1 VLNLAGRRGF
11 TLAETVLA
19 MVLLLMVSGSVYRM
33 LLSTVRLAR
42 SQAEHIALQSNVRG
56 AAVVVGNELRELSTA
71 AEGGGA
77 ANDLLSLGPA
87 AISYRA
93 MRGFGYTCQTSG
105 PGPLRISRS
114 AFFAYRD
121 PQPGRDSA
129 LLYLPG
135 MPTPADSGW
144 VATAILAAT
153 SLTTCGAGEPA
164 ISLTLSAALGTIPG
178 GTPVR
183 IYEPMELAAYQSDGQ
198 WWLGMRSLSSGEA
211 IQPVFG
217 PLAATE
223 GFRLVYSDAAQA
235 ATAIP
240 GLVKSITATIRGS
253 GTNYD
258 ISPAGPL
265 TEELTT
271 QIALKNAQN

>member
-1 VLNLAGRRGF
+1 MLIPARRRGF
-11 TLAETVLA
+11 SLAETILA

-56 AAVVVGNELRELSTA
+56 AAVVIGNELRELSTA
-71 AEGGGA
+71 AVGGGVT
-77 ANDLLSLGPA
+77 NDLLSLSPA

-93 MRGFGYTCQTSG
+93 MRGFGYTCQESA
-105 PGPLRISRS
+105 PGLLRISRN

-129 LLYLPG
+129 LLYLSG
-135 MPTPADSGW
+135 TPTPADSGW
-144 VATAILAAT
+144 VATAISAVI

-164 ISLTLSAALGTIPG
+164 ISLTLPSALGSIPV

-217 PLAATE
+217 PLAAAD
-223 GFRLVYSDAAQA
+223 GFRLVYSDAAQV
-235 ATAIP
+235 TTTIP
-240 GLVKSITATIRGS
+240 SSVKSITVTIRGS

-258 ISPAGPL
+258 NSPAGPL

-271 QIALKNAQN
+271 QITLKNAQY

>member
-1 VLNLAGRRGF
+1 MLILAGRRGF
-11 TLAETVLA
+11 TLAETILA

-33 LLSTVRLAR
+33 LLNTVRLAR
-42 SQAEHIALQSNVRG
+42 SQAEHIALQSSVRG

-71 AEGGGA
+71 AGGSGT

-93 MRGFGYTCQTSG
+93 MRGFGYTCQMSETG
-105 PGPLRISRS
+105 LLRISRN

-129 LLYLPG
+129 LLYLSG
-135 MPTPADSGW
+135 TPTPADSGW
-144 VATAILAAT
+144 VAVGISAVAG
-153 SLTTCGAGEPA
+153 STTCGAGGSA
-164 ISLTLSAALGTIPG
+164 ISLTLPMPIGSIPA

-211 IQPVFG
+211 IQPIFG

-223 GFRLVYSDAAQA
+223 GFRLGYSDATQMP
-235 ATAIP
+235 TDIP
-240 GLVKSITATIRGS
+240 GLVKGITATIRGS
-253 GTNYD
+253 GTNHN
-258 ISPAGPL
+258 SPAGPL
-265 TEELTT
+265 TETLTT
-271 QIALKNAQN
+271 QITLKNAQY

>member
-1 VLNLAGRRGF
+1 VLIRARRSGF
-11 TLAETVLA
+11 TLAETVVA

-56 AAVVVGNELRELSTA
+56 AAAVIGNELRELSTA
-71 AEGGGA
+71 DIGGGV
-77 ANDLLSLGPA
+77 ANDLLSLSPA

-93 MRGFGYTCQTSG
+93 MRGFGYTCQTLG
-105 PGPLRISRS
+105 PGLLRISRN

-121 PQPGRDSA
+121 PQPSRDSA
-129 LLYLPG
+129 LLYLSG

-144 VATAILAAT
+144 VPTAISAV
-153 SLTTCGAGEPA
+153 SGLTTCGAGEPA
-164 ISLTLSAALGTIPG
+164 ISLTLTAALDSIPV

-183 IYEPMELAAYQSDGQ
+183 IYEPMEMAAYQSDGQ

-217 PLAATE
+217 PLAAAD
-223 GFRLVYSDAAQA
+223 GFRLVYSDAAQV
-235 ATAIP
+235 ATTIP
-240 GLVKSITATIRGS
+240 SSVKSITVTIRGS
-253 GTNYD
+253 GTNYEN
-258 ISPAGPL
+258 SPGGPL
-265 TEELTT
+265 TEALTT
-271 QIALKNAQN
+271 QITLKNAQY

>member
-1 VLNLAGRRGF
+1 VLILARRRGF
-11 TLAETVLA
+11 TLAETILA

-77 ANDLLSLGPA
+77 ANDLLSLAPA

-93 MRGFGYTCQTSG
+93 MRGFGYTCQTPG
-105 PGPLRISRS
+105 PGLLRISRS

-129 LLYLPG
+129 LLYLSG
-135 MPTPADSGW
+135 RPTPADSGW
-144 VATAILAAT
+144 VATAISAVT
-153 SLTTCGAGEPA
+153 GLTTCGAGEPA
-164 ISLTLSAALGTIPG
+164 ISLTLPAAIGSIPV

-217 PLAATE
+217 PLAATD
-223 GFRLVYSDAAQA
+223 GFRLVYSDAAQV

-240 GLVKSITATIRGS
+240 GLVKSITVTIRGS
-253 GTNYD
+253 GTDYNN
-258 ISPAGPL
+258 SPAGPL
-265 TEELTT
+265 TEALTT
-271 QIALKNAQN
+271 QITLKNAQY

>member
-1 VLNLAGRRGF
+1 MLIPARRRGF

-19 MVLLLMVSGSVYRM
+19 MVLLLMVSGSIYRM

-56 AAVVVGNELRELSTA
+56 AAVVIGNELRELSTA
-71 AEGGGA
+71 AVGGGVT
-77 ANDLLSLGPA
+77 NDLLSLSPA

-105 PGPLRISRS
+105 PGLLRISRNV
-114 AFFAYRD
+114 FFAYRD

-129 LLYLPG
+129 LLYLSG
-135 MPTPADSGW
+135 TPTPADSGW
-144 VATAILAAT
+144 MATAIWAV
-153 SLTTCGAGEPA
+153 SGLTTCGAGEPA
-164 ISLTLSAALGTIPG
+164 ISLTLPAFLGSIPV

-211 IQPVFG
+211 IQPLFG
-217 PLAATE
+217 PLAAAG
-223 GFRLVYSDAAQA
+223 GFRLVYSDAAQV

-240 GLVKSITATIRGS
+240 ASVKSITVTIRGS

-258 ISPAGPL
+258 NSPAGPL
-265 TEELTT
+265 TEALTT
-271 QIALKNAQN
+271 QITLKNAQY

>member
-1 VLNLAGRRGF
+1 VLILAHRRGF
-11 TLAETVLA
+11 TLAETILA

-56 AAVVVGNELRELSTA
+56 AAVVIGNELRELSTA
-71 AEGGGA
+71 ATGGGTG
-77 ANDLLSLGPA
+77 NDLLSLAPA

-93 MRGFGYTCQTSG
+93 MRGFGYSCQTTG
-105 PGPLRISRS
+105 PGLLRISRN

-129 LLYLPG
+129 LLYLSG
-135 MPTPADSGW
+135 TPTPADSGW
-144 VATAILAAT
+144 VATAIL
-153 SLTTCGAGEPA
+153 SVSGLTTCGAGEPA
-164 ISLTLSAALGTIPG
+164 ISLTLPTALGSIPV

-183 IYEPMELAAYQSDGQ
+183 IYETMELAAYQSDGQ

-217 PLAATE
+217 PLAAAD
-223 GFRLVYSDAAQA
+223 GFRLVYSDAAQT

-240 GLVKSITATIRGS
+240 GWVKSITVTIRGS
-253 GTNYD
+253 GTNHDY
-258 ISPAGPL
+258 SPAGPL
-265 TEELTT
+265 TEALTT
-271 QIALKNAQN
+271 QIALKNAQY

>member
-1 VLNLAGRRGF
+1 MLILAGRRGF
-11 TLAETVLA
+11 TLAETTLA

-71 AEGGGA
+71 AGGGGA
-77 ANDLLSLGPA
+77 ANDLLGLGPA

-105 PGPLRISRS
+105 PGFLRISRN

-121 PQPGRDSA
+121 PQPGRDTA
-129 LLYLPG
+129 LLYLSG
-135 MPTPADSGW
+135 TPTPADSGW
-144 VATAILAAT
+144 VALAISAAGPA
-153 SLTTCGAGEPA
+153 TCGAGEPA
-164 ISLTLSAALGTIPG
+164 ISLTLPAAIGTIPG

-223 GFRLVYSDAAQA
+223 GFRLVYSDAAQV

-240 GLVKSITATIRGS
+240 GLVKSITVTIRGS

-258 ISPAGPL
+258 NSPAGPL
-265 TEELTT
+265 IEALTT
-271 QIALKNAQN
+271 QIMLKNAQY

>member
-1 VLNLAGRRGF
+1 
-11 TLAETVLA
+11 
-19 MVLLLMVSGSVYRM
+19 MVSGSVYRM
-33 LLSTVRLAR
+33 LVSTVRLAR
-42 SQAEHIALQSNVRG
+42 SQAEHIALQANVRG

-71 AEGGGA
+71 AVGGGV
-77 ANDLLSLGPA
+77 ANDLLSLSPA

-93 MRGFGYTCQTSG
+93 VRGFGYTCQESA
-105 PGPLRISRS
+105 PGLLRISRN

-129 LLYLPG
+129 LLYLSG
-135 MPTPADSGW
+135 TPTPADSGW
-144 VATAILAAT
+144 VATAISAVI

-164 ISLTLSAALGTIPG
+164 ISLTLPAFLGSIPV

-183 IYEPMELAAYQSDGQ
+183 IYEPMELAAYQSVGQ

-217 PLAATE
+217 PLAAAD
-223 GFRLVYSDAAQA
+223 GFRLVYRDAAQV

-240 GLVKSITATIRGS
+240 SSVKSITVTIRGS

-258 ISPAGPL
+258 NSPAGPL

-271 QIALKNAQN
+271 QITLKNAQY

>member
-1 VLNLAGRRGF
+1 MLILAGRRGF
-11 TLAETVLA
+11 TLAETTLA

-105 PGPLRISRS
+105 PGFLRISRN

-129 LLYLPG
+129 LLYLSG
-135 MPTPADSGW
+135 TPTPADSGW
-144 VATAILAAT
+144 VAMAISAAGAA
-153 SLTTCGAGEPA
+153 TCGAGEPA
-164 ISLTLSAALGTIPG
+164 ISLTLPAAIGTIPV
-178 GTPVR
+178 GTPIR

-223 GFRLVYSDAAQA
+223 GFRLVYSNAAQV
-235 ATAIP
+235 ATSIP
-240 GLVKSITATIRGS
+240 GLVKSITVTIRGS
-253 GTNYD
+253 GTND
-258 ISPAGPL
+258 DNSPAAPL

-271 QIALKNAQN
+271 QITLKNAQY